1 MRVLQAKT
9 HASLR
14 HAAAVAR
21 AQTEL
26 ALVQRESKVLQPVCS
41 NACKLAECAM
51 HLRHVHNWHVRPL
64 LQLLVCADNILSS
77 C

>member
-1 MRVLQAKT
+1 MSQAKT
-9 HASLR
+9 HNLLR
-14 HAAAVAR
+14 HAAAVGR

-26 ALVQRESKVLQPVCS
+26 AQVQRESKVLQTVCS

-51 HLRHVHNWHVRPL
+51 HRRHVQDWHVRPL
-64 LQLLVCADNILSS
+64 LLLLVCADSILSS